1 MSPTR
6 NLPYNP
12 TMPLRKLLATT
23 LLLAASLTL
32 HAQSAINPAITTDP
46 APDKTAPAAIE
57 TFQLPS
63 HGALLN
69 ALVYTAAGANPHPT
83 VLLLHGFPGNERNLD
98 LAQTLRRAGYN
109 VLFFDYRGSWG
120 SPGDFSFTHAIE
132 DTHAAI
138 AYLRD
143 PANATRLHI
152 DPAHLILIGH
162 SMGGFLALNVA
173 AQDPAIATV
182 VSISAALPGVTRIL
196 SLPPGQR
203 ELSLQRSTALIRFS
217 GLAPLNGCPP
227 ATCAESLAKEAI
239 ANAAHWDFAAL
250 APELAPRPLLLIT
263 SDDGLAPASEALA
276 TKLNQ
281 LSNSHTTTLHLPTDH
296 SYSDHRIALQQAV
309 LNFLATL
316 NK

>member
-1 MSPTR
+1 
-6 NLPYNP
+6 
-12 TMPLRKLLATT
+12 MPLRKLLATT
-23 LLLAASLTL
+23 LLLAASCTL
-32 HAQSAINPAITTDP
+32 HAQSTLNPAITTDP

-69 ALVYTAAGANPHPT
+69 ALVYTAAGSTPHPT

-143 PANATRLHI
+143 PANTSRLHV

-162 SMGGFLALNVA
+162 SMGGFLARYVGAHDSAIQAVA
-173 AQDPAIATV
+173 LISAADMAVDSLEALPPAQRIHAIPAIAR
-182 VSISAALPGVTRIL
+182 SFAAEGI
-196 SLPPGQR
+196 
-203 ELSLQRSTALIRFS
+203 
-217 GLAPLNGCPP
+217 APLAGCTPQ
-227 ATCAESLAKEAI
+227 SLAQEVVT
-239 ANAAHWDFAAL
+239 NADTWNVPAL
-250 APELAPRPLLLIT
+250 APPLASRPLLVVT
-263 SDDGLAPASEALA
+263 SDDGLTASNQAFLAALPPSAAP
-276 TKLNQ
+276 
-281 LSNSHTTTLHLPTDH
+281 HTTSLHLPTDH
-296 SYSDHRIALQQAV
+296 SYSDHRIALQQAI